1 MKARSF
7 LPGVAT
13 ALAIAISIAPGCG
26 GGGTDFGTD
35 GSTNGDGSGNDSPMM
50 MFPDVGTET
59 GPTCTGLACQ
69 VASCGGNPAETTITG
84 TVYDPAG
91 RNPLYNVYVY
101 VPNAALAPIT
111 TGAVCT
117 ACQAPASGS
126 PLPGAVQTDAL
137 GHFTVTQAPAGNS
150 IPLVMQA
157 GKFRRQIIIPT
168 VSPCVE
174 NAIGM
179 KDSNNLETITR
190 LPRKQNEG
198 NNNVDNLPLIAMA
211 SGACD
216 SLECLLRMIGIDD
229 SEFSVGGRVHLF
241 QGSGGASGSGD
252 GTNTNAYAF
261 WGNGTGAELL
271 KHDIVVNSCEC
282 SPYARDTMGSAYTN
296 METYLNGGGRLFG
309 THYHYNWFAPPTG
322 PAAFQQTATW
332 LTGNPSPIAPF
343 YINTTI
349 PKGVALNAWIQN
361 VWKSAPPPTGQI
373 TLVYSNS
380 DASQVNDTAPY
391 STTPWIYYGNSS
403 LASKAYGTAYLSFNT
418 PITATTQCGRAVFSD
433 LHVAPPVGS
442 GAFPAECPSGNPL
455 TSPMNEQETALEFL
469 FFDLSSCVSDDNM
482 PPPPPPVN

>member
-1 MKARSF
+1 M
-7 LPGVAT
+7 
-13 ALAIAISIAPGCG
+13 
-26 GGGTDFGTD
+26 
-35 GSTNGDGSGNDSPMM
+35 
-50 MFPDVGTET
+50 
-59 GPTCTGLACQ
+59 
-69 VASCGGNPAETTITG
+69 
-84 TVYDPAG
+84 
-91 RNPLYNVYVY
+91 
-101 VPNAALAPIT
+101 
-111 TGAVCT
+111 
-117 ACQAPASGS
+117 
-126 PLPGAVQTDAL
+126 QTDAL
-137 GHFTVTQAPAGNS
+137 GHFSITQVPSGNN

-168 VSPCVE
+168 VNPCVD
-174 NAIGM
+174 NPIGA
-179 KDSNNLETITR
+179 KDTNGLETTTR
-190 LPRKQNEG
+190 LPRTQNEG

-211 SGACD
+211 SGGCD
-216 SLECLLRMIGIDD
+216 SLECLLRMIGIAD

-252 GTNTNAYAF
+252 GTNTDAYKF

-282 SPYARDTMGSAYTN
+282 SPNARDTDGPAYAN
-296 METYLNGGGRLFG
+296 MENYLNGGGRLFG
-309 THYHYNWFAPPTG
+309 THYHYNWFAPSTG
-322 PAAFQQTATW
+322 PADFQLTASW
-332 LTGNPSPIAPF
+332 LTNNPFAEAPF

-361 VWKSAPPPTGQI
+361 VWKAAPPTNGQI
-373 TLVYSNS
+373 DLVYSNS

-403 LASKAYGTAYLSFNT
+403 LTSKAYGTAYLSFNT

-469 FFDLSSCVSDDNM
+469 FFDLSSCVSDDTM